1 MCRDAKD
8 KCHMKLFL
16 VSFNWKLNLVSVYT
30 TWNHCAIYAFW
41 DGTACMSPFTQALRL
56 ILRYLFLIILLLC

>member
-16 VSFNWKLNLVSVYT
+16 VSFNWKLNLVTVSTPHGIIVQFM
-30 TWNHCAIYAFW
+30 HS
-41 DGTACMSPFTQALRL
+41 GMALHV
-56 ILRYLFLIILLLC
+56 